1 MSHYAKVL
9 VYGSSASSPKIGKG
23 DFGTSNTPTDSENYA
38 SMDKDYRWFRQDELV
53 RRCTIINACFTALA
67 AGFETVLE
75 PTKPIADENEKKAFL
90 EKYQYVKDYV
100 DAINK
105 AINFDQV
112 LFVAQIKRSIFGKC
126 GFEIVFKTDGKT
138 PAYLISLQSPKLT
151 PKRNKD

>member
-9 VYGSSASSPKIGKG
+9 VYGSAANSPKIGKG
-23 DFGTSNTPTDSENYA
+23 DFSTSNTPTDSENYA

-75 PTKPIADENEKKAFL
+75 PTKPIADEAEKKAFL

-100 DAINK
+100 DTINK
-105 AINFDQV
+105 AVNFDHQP
-112 LFVAQIKRSIFGKC
+112 I
-126 GFEIVFKTDGKT
+126 
-138 PAYLISLQSPKLT
+138 PH
-151 PKRNKD
+151 